1 MFRVDRSECLFVK
14 AAVFRNMVGTRVNLS
29 DKAKTNY

>member
-1 MFRVDRSECLFVK
+1 MHIIVTATVK
-14 AAVFRNMVGTRVNLS
+14 AAVFRNMVGTRVNLF

>member
-1 MFRVDRSECLFVK
+1 MFRVDRSECLFAK
-14 AAVFRNMVGTRVNLS
+14 AAVFRNMVGTRVNLY

>member
-1 MFRVDRSECLFVK
+1 MFRVDLFVK
-14 AAVFRNMVGTRVNLS
+14 AAVFRNMVGTRVNLF